1 MAILAKTDVVVW
13 QKVLDVKFVLK
24 ELETLFPILAVYLL
38 YLLSDCLLGLNL
50 LHEFESHIFWDV
62 FYTFHLSNFVC
73 VLEIKK
79 FNFKLI
85 IISSLFD
92 LD

>member
-38 YLLSDCLLGLNL
+38 YLLCDCLLSFNL
-50 LHEFESHIFWDV
+50 LNEFKSHIFWDV
-62 FYTFHLSNFVC
+62 FYTFHLSKFAC
-73 VLEIKK
+73 VLVIKK
-79 FNFKLI
+79 FKFKI
-85 IISSLFD
+85 NYIQFYFFI
-92 LD
+92 